1 MVSIENAVYSALRP
15 LREVLDSH
23 SVEGTFLLSY
33 VPSISDAA
41 EVRADNSL
49 T

>member
-1 MVSIENAVYSALRP
+1 MVSIENAVYSVLRL

-23 SVEGTFLLSY
+23 SVEGTFPPSDM
-33 VPSISDAA
+33 PSISDAN
-41 EVRADNSL
+41 EVRVDKSL